1 MKMDQNTFDVMID
14 NFQKFAREIFSPGCE
29 DKFKVKLKK
38 VLDKIMKMGE
48 MLPMVENI
56 ESNPA
61 KKIKL
66 DQTLSRVLDLPNEI
80 WMKII
85 KYLPAKDVYGT
96 LPLVN
101 KRCRSLA
108 LDSAVLRIIKIN
120 PCWRNMNKKEM
131 NILKHSTAPVKLINK
146 NLLGSFP
153 HIIEAISLTQNLKSL
168 EFHNNYHWTKLKDG
182 DMDYEEGVQFYMELV
197 TALKDSKAKLEH
209 LELKG
214 FYVKSDVMIEITK
227 IKTLKTFKI
236 SDARKVVI
244 TPEVLNSFAQ
254 NENQIEN
261 VEFDD
266 IGPDGCYDPDF
277 SISEKSNERKI
288 ALNNFLYK
296 KSNTLKSLKHIT
308 WDGVFDSG
316 VEDPLT
322 NLKLCQNLEEFCGRL
337 QPHDVEILA
346 ALPRLQKL
354 KLTHL
359 KNPKYLFDNLN
370 LDSLKY
376 LSLTP
381 CHGALT
387 PYHGEA
393 KNIIYQELGNWSIGL
408 PMHHF
413 PALQRLF
420 LNNPP
425 KLSEEFFSNL
435 ISNAPNLKSIHL
447 KGSEC
452 PISYQFMHNF
462 FKKSNIFVC
471 FNSKNFEEFL
481 IENDLI
487 AFRKYNRMKNSFVEW
502 SSNNPEYAS

>member
-1 MKMDQNTFDVMID
+1 MDQNIFDVMID
-14 NFQKFAREIFSPGCE
+14 NFQKFAKEIFSPGCE
-29 DKFKVKLKK
+29 NKFKVKLKEA
-38 VLDKIMKMGE
+38 LYQIMKMGE
-48 MLPMVENI
+48 MVPMVENI

-146 NLLGSFP
+146 NFLGSFP

-168 EFHNNYHWTKLKDG
+168 EFHNNYHWIKLKDG

-266 IGPDGCYDPDF
+266 IGPNGCYDPDF
-277 SISEKSNERKI
+277 SISEKSNERKK
-288 ALNNFLYK
+288 AMNNFLYN
-296 KSNTLKSLKHIT
+296 KSNTLKSLKHLT
-308 WDGVFDSG
+308 WDGIEDSE
-316 VEDPLT
+316 VPLT
-322 NLKLCQNLEEFCGRL
+322 NLKMCQNLEEFCGRL
-337 QPHDVEILA
+337 RPHDVEILIE
-346 ALPRLQKL
+346 LPRLQKL

-359 KNPKYLFDNLN
+359 ENPKYLLDYLN
-370 LDSLKY
+370 LDFLKY
-376 LSLTP
+376 LSLA
-381 CHGALT
+381 G

-393 KNIIYQELGNWSIGL
+393 KNIIYQELQ
-408 PMHHF
+408 MHNL

-425 KLSEEFFSNL
+425 KVSEEFFLNL
-435 ISNAPNLKSIHL
+435 ISNAPNLKSIQL

-452 PISYQFMHNF
+452 PVSFQFMRNF

-471 FNSKNFEEFL
+471 FNSKSFEEYL

-487 AFRKYNRMKNSFVEW
+487 VFRKYNRMKNAFVEW
-502 SSNNPEYAS
+502 SSNNPEYAG